1 LSFCINLSYLH
12 YMYASVY
19 LYEKTCFCWLT
30 EVLSPQKGLG
40 LKIEKSTKYKSG
52 NKKKRLGYQTKNLHS
67 ATHICGRSPNLTN
80 YFSPQI
86 SGCVICGTYLRT
98 VTFVSYKE
106 LLQQNPKRHSQNLI
120 KVRRPWQAHKNINPY
135 PDGLVANMTSKTQH

>member
-1 LSFCINLSYLH
+1 
-12 YMYASVY
+12 
-19 LYEKTCFCWLT
+19 
-30 EVLSPQKGLG
+30 LG

-86 SGCVICGTYLRT
+86 SVCVICGTYLRT
-98 VTFVSYKE
+98 VAFVSYTE
-106 LLQQNPKRHSQNLI
+106 LLQQNPKRHSQNLL